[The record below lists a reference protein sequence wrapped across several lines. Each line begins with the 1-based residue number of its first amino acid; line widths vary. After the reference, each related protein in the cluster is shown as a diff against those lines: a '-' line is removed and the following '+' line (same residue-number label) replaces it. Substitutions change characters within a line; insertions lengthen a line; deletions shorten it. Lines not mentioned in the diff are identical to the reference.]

1 MLLETKKPDIDE
13 CNDNTDKS
21 KYTPGIS
28 WVFDFDE
35 EGSRVIHRNGGGSV
49 IRVSPLRFGD
59 VNESTS
65 VSLKKVSTNDNPTLD
80 EFLTDFEVEEAS
92 IKTSSSSSAAIT
104 MTTTMTTMTELITQN
119 PNNIMNNI
127 DSSNSNSSS
136 SSSDSNANTNQSA
149 ISTFMDELEDLISS

>member
-1 MLLETKKPDIDE
+1 MLWLLETKKSDIDKS
-13 CNDNTDKS
+13 NDNSDKS

-49 IRVSPLRFGD
+49 IRISPLKFGD
-59 VNESTS
+59 TIESTS
-65 VSLKKVSTNDNPTLD
+65 VSLKKVNINSSESTLD

-92 IKTSSSSSAAIT
+92 IKTST
-104 MTTTMTTMTELITQN
+104 KMTTTTTTTTTEAIPQIQN
-119 PNNIMNNI
+119 NDNNNSNNSSDNNI
-127 DSSNSNSSS
+127 
-136 SSSDSNANTNQSA
+136 TNQSA